1 MNVSRGAPFK
11 GSKPS
16 EREGRHDPKF
26 IGEISGFPVGS
37 RFVNRAALSGA
48 GVHAPLRAGIHGNKV
63 DGAYSVVL
71 SYGYED
77 DEDHGETFIYTGQ
90 GGRDTNS
97 SKLDKMQG
105 KESWS
110 GHQASDQEW
119 KLGNKAL
126 QISHVTGKPVRV
138 IRGAPQK
145 KPGLFKYAPPE
156 GLRYDGLYRVTHAWK
171 DEGVTGFK
179 TCKFRFERLP
189 NQLPLPGQSGS
200 FSNASTNSFKRPFES
215 SNSTKSSIASFSG
228 PTKPSRIPHVPRP
241 PYRPSAADLAK
252 LKSHSKSASRSHPFT
267 PKHASATSCTF
278 HPQQS
283 TSQSQQKVMH
293 NPRLSETDTVELK
306 SESIPHYSPD
316 HTRLARGISQPKE
329 TYTSIKAKS
338 ISPEL
343 EAPPSPSPEP
353 EGINCKRP
361 RDVSSNLESSEELE
375 RWRDSTVYVESDEES
390 PVYSECDDDQS
401 WATLRG
407 NQNLLSSGYKKRKI

>member
-1 MNVSRGAPFK
+1 M
-11 GSKPS
+11 
-16 EREGRHDPKF
+16 
-26 IGEISGFPVGS
+26 
-37 RFVNRAALSGA
+37 
-48 GVHAPLRAGIHGNKV
+48 
-63 DGAYSVVL
+63 
-71 SYGYED
+71 
-77 DEDHGETFIYTGQ
+77 GQ

-156 GLRYDGLYRVTHAWK
+156 GPGKMRVSLVLRH
-171 DEGVTGFK
+171 
-179 TCKFRFERLP
+179 
-189 NQLPLPGQSGS
+189 
-200 FSNASTNSFKRPFES
+200 
-215 SNSTKSSIASFSG
+215 ASFGLNDCRINFLSQVNLAL
-228 PTKPSRIPHVPRP
+228 SRMLQQTRLK
-241 PYRPSAADLAK
+241 DL
-252 LKSHSKSASRSHPFT
+252 LK
-267 PKHASATSCTF
+267 
-278 HPQQS
+278 
-283 TSQSQQKVMH
+283 
-293 NPRLSETDTVELK
+293 
-306 SESIPHYSPD
+306 
-316 HTRLARGISQPKE
+316 LARGISQPKE